1 MKQHDTHDTRT
12 SVMTSTCAQCPAL
25 LVPQT
30 YGLVKEQTHP
40 QTHRTL
46 ILITKVLQNLASKN
60 EFSDKEVF
68 MEAMNGFIKRNV
80 SKVRVRCCVFVE
92 CGGASNWN

>member
-1 MKQHDTHDTRT
+1 
-12 SVMTSTCAQCPAL
+12 MTSTCVQCPAL

-68 MEAMNGFIKRNV
+68 MEAMNGFIKRNIG
-80 SKVRVRCCVFVE
+80 KVRVRCCVFVE
-92 CGGASNWN
+92 CVVEHRMN